1 MKEIKEDTNRWKDIP
16 CSWIGRI
23 SVVKMTVLPM
33 AIYRFSAISIKILR
47 AFSTEQEQIILK
59 FVQKHK
65 NPKQPKQS
73 RERGTDLKK
82 SHFLASGYAPK
93 LQ

>member
-1 MKEIKEDTNRWKDIP
+1 MERYTVFLDGKNQYCSNDHITQGNLQIQCNLYQNTNGIFHRT
-16 CSWIGRI
+16 R
-23 SVVKMTVLPM
+23 TNN
-33 AIYRFSAISIKILR
+33 F
-47 AFSTEQEQIILK
+47 
-59 FVQKHK
+59 KHK

-73 RERGTDLKK
+73 RQRTDLKK